1 MPPAGLGSVNEV
13 GVSPSDAVPV
23 AACPPG
29 VVGAANVTPAV
40 VAVRPVPPLV
50 TSVDVTPVES
60 TASALAPNPVL
71 LAGVICTVGGTR

>member
-1 MPPAGLGSVNEV
+1 MGRVNEV
-13 GVSPSDAVPV
+13 LVSPSDAVPV
-23 AACPPG
+23 AGKTLSLLGSAG
-29 VVGAANVTPAV
+29 LAVNVTPA